1 MAPELILP
9 LAEHFPGRITYR
21 GNGYFASIKAKFEAF
36 NLTERVKETPFGV
49 FWNASDLKFSGVI
62 VHQLLLRK
70 KKVTEVKNDE
80 VWFYVGKTEARFGR
94 SEFGLITGLKM
105 SGGPSTEDL
114 STLCES
120 DRILRDYLNNAK
132 RVTFKTLWLAF
143 ESCDVADD
151 VYKLGLCA
159 FVEGVLLSRAEG
171 VYIWTDMLKLV
182 ENVENFFEYPWGLLS
197 YQKLLSSTTKSMS
210 DLRKNYIDKVST
222 KDKMKKKGKTE
233 KKITQPEAKYNVY
246 GYAPALQYWAF
257 EVMQDLGKKYGQCR
271 GTRFPRM
278 LNWST
283 PDSVTRHDV
292 KQPDAAALF
301 EKRMVVLQILY
312 PRNWEVDYWK
322 DNCEGEV
329 PTEEMGLDEVEET
342 QVGAQDW
349 TAFETQAQR
358 VAEYVKRSKIIPPSP
373 PKETADASTSATVP
387 SASAT
392 VPPSSAPP
400 NDSDYLLLAKRLEKV
415 EAQQLAILTAQ
426 TEMKADF
433 KRSQKEMKNLIM
445 DQIAT
450 VISLL
455 QKQPSEPTQPSG
467 PAHQSDPTHP
477 SDTAEPLQ
485 TVHPSPPTYDDDDDV
500 YPEDWQPDVCDVP
513 STPANAIVISL
524 GDTESQDVEEL
535 QGPPDGV
542 EFCRLRRKR
551 KPVFLNDYTA
561 GKKKQGHGPVVV
573 DTLKPAD
580 PRLLKFFQ
588 KWITYARDNGRPRD
602 VHTGEA
608 TRSWFVKLMVLNE
621 WLDDAQIDAM
631 AHLLRRR
638 RTLYPE
644 VYTRKGVVL
653 DTSAP
658 QFFSMFWNMYEGD
671 QSKMKWDEGVMNY
684 VQGIPHGY
692 LPCWE
697 NQEYIYFVLHLP
709 KERHWV
715 AVEVDIENWE
725 IIVYDSDIGGTVE
738 ARMESYLKPY
748 SELFANLIRASGYFP
763 YSNYLHPVELG
774 DLSQLLPLHYR
785 RVTSE
790 VAPQTNNS
798 GNCGMYAMEHIEHL
812 MLERSLEHVHDD
824 NMLTFRD
831 RWCVDLFYQ
840 NLTW

>member
-1 MAPELILP
+1 
-9 LAEHFPGRITYR
+9 
-21 GNGYFASIKAKFEAF
+21 
-36 NLTERVKETPFGV
+36 
-49 FWNASDLKFSGVI
+49 
-62 VHQLLLRK
+62 
-70 KKVTEVKNDE
+70 
-80 VWFYVGKTEARFGR
+80 
-94 SEFGLITGLKM
+94 
-105 SGGPSTEDL
+105 
-114 STLCES
+114 
-120 DRILRDYLNNAK
+120 
-132 RVTFKTLWLAF
+132 
-143 ESCDVADD
+143 
-151 VYKLGLCA
+151 
-159 FVEGVLLSRAEG
+159 
-171 VYIWTDMLKLV
+171 
-182 ENVENFFEYPWGLLS
+182 
-197 YQKLLSSTTKSMS
+197 
-210 DLRKNYIDKVST
+210 
-222 KDKMKKKGKTE
+222 
-233 KKITQPEAKYNVY
+233 
-246 GYAPALQYWAF
+246 
-257 EVMQDLGKKYGQCR
+257 
-271 GTRFPRM
+271 
-278 LNWST
+278 
-283 PDSVTRHDV
+283 
-292 KQPDAAALF
+292 
-301 EKRMVVLQILY
+301 MVVLQILY

-329 PTEEMGLDEVEET
+329 PTVEMGLDEVEET
-342 QVGAQDW
+342 QAGAQDS

-358 VAEYVKRSKIIPPSP
+358 VAEYVERSKIIPPSP
-373 PKETADASTSATVP
+373 PKETANASTSATVP
-387 SASAT
+387 PTPAT

-400 NDSDYLLLAKRLEKV
+400 NDFDYLLLAKRLEKV

-455 QKQPSEPTQPSG
+455 QKQPSELTQPSG
-467 PAHQSDPTHP
+467 PAQQSDPTHP
-477 SDTAEPLQ
+477 SDMAEPLQ

-561 GKKKQGHGPVVV
+561 GKMKQRHGPVVV

-621 WLDDAQIDAM
+621 WLDDDQIDAM

-638 RTLYPE
+638 QTLYPE

-671 QSKMKWDEGVMNY
+671 RSKMKWDEGVMSY
-684 VQGIPHGY
+684 VQGIPHRY

-697 NQEYIYFVLHLP
+697 NQDYIYFVLHLP

-715 AVEVDIENWE
+715 AVEVDIDNWE
-725 IIVYDSDIGGTVE
+725 IIVYDSDIGATVE
-738 ARMESYLKPY
+738 AAMESYLKPY
-748 SELFANLIRASGYFP
+748 SELFANLIRASGYFQ
-763 YSNYLHPVELG
+763 YNNYVHPVELG

-785 RVTSE
+785 RATSE
-790 VAPQTNNS
+790 IAPQTKS
-798 GNCGMYAMEHIEHL
+798 
-812 MLERSLEHVHDD
+812 R
-824 NMLTFRD
+824 
-831 RWCVDLFYQ
+831 
-840 NLTW
+840 

>member
-9 LAEHFPGRITYR
+9 VSDHFPGRITYR

-36 NLTERVKETPFGV
+36 NLTQKVKETPFGV
-49 FWNASDLKFSGVI
+49 FWNASELKFSGVI

-70 KKVTEVKNDE
+70 KKVSEAKNDE

-105 SGGPSTEDL
+105 SGGPSSEELTAQCD
-114 STLCES
+114 S
-120 DRILRDYLNNAK
+120 DRILRDYLNNSK

-143 ESCDVADD
+143 EACDVADD

-182 ENVENFFEYPWGLLS
+182 ENEEKFFEYPWGLLS
-197 YQKLLSSTTKSMS
+197 YQKLLSSTTKNMQQ
-210 DLRKNYIDKVST
+210 LRQNYMDKNDKT
-222 KDKMKKKGKTE
+222 KKKHKKDKKV
-233 KKITQPEAKYNVY
+233 TQPEAKYNVY

-257 EVMQDLGKKYGQCR
+257 EAMQVLGKKYGQCK

-283 PDSVTRHDV
+283 PDTVTKHDV
-292 KQPDAAALF
+292 KQADVAALF

-329 PTEEMGLDEVEET
+329 PTVEMGLDEVEET
-342 QVGAQDW
+342 QAGAQDS

-358 VAEYVKRSKIIPPSP
+358 VAEYVERSKIIPPSP

-387 SASAT
+387 PTPAT
-392 VPPSSAPP
+392 VPPSSTPP

-415 EAQQLAILTAQ
+415 EAQQVAILTAQ

-467 PAHQSDPTHP
+467 PAQQSDPTHP
-477 SDTAEPLQ
+477 SDPAEPLQ
-485 TVHPSPPTYDDDDDV
+485 T
-500 YPEDWQPDVCDVP
+500 
-513 STPANAIVISL
+513 
-524 GDTESQDVEEL
+524 DVEEL

-542 EFCRLRRKR
+542 EFCRIRRKR

-561 GKKKQGHGPVVV
+561 GKKKQRHGPVVV

-621 WLDDAQIDAM
+621 WLEDDQIDVM

-638 RTLYPE
+638 RTLYLE

-658 QFFSMFWNMYEGD
+658 QFFSMFWNMCEGD
-671 QSKMKWDEGVMNY
+671 RSKMKWDESVMSY
-684 VQGIPHGY
+684 VQGIPHRY

-697 NQEYIYFVLHLP
+697 KQEYIYFVLHLP

-725 IIVYDSDIGGTVE
+725 IIVYDSDIGATVE
-738 ARMESYLKPY
+738 AAMESYLKPY
-748 SELFANLIRASGYFP
+748 SELFANLIRDSGYFQ
-763 YSNYLHPVELG
+763 YNNYVHPVELG

-785 RVTSE
+785 RATSE
-790 VAPQTNNS
+790 VVPQTNSS

-812 MLERSLEHVHDD
+812 MLDRSLEHVHDD
-824 NMLTFRD
+824 NMLTFRH